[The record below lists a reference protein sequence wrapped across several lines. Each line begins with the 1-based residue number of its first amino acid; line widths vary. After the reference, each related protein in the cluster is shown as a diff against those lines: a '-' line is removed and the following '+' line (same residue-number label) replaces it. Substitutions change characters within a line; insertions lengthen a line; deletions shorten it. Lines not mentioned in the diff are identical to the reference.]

1 MSNTNM
7 LQAIISGQSAIKE
20 ELKGEIQ
27 KNREEIEKNRE
38 TIQETKENL
47 TERLDTLGLQLAQ
60 LSDDA
65 PTNEEFDNFEKR
77 VAKLERQLTKN

>member
-1 MSNTNM
+1 MSNTKM

-27 KNREEIEKNRE
+27 KNREA
-38 TIQETKENL
+38 IQETNENL
-47 TERLDTLGLQLAQ
+47 TERMDTLGLQLAQ